1 MKEIDFSGW
10 GGDQFVELEA
20 WQGNAFLYP
29 PCCIQ
34 LYDSCALVATL
45 VPLTLSKHINS
56 PLPPV
61 ALSPFSLS
69 LFLSGLGPHGNRFE
83 TRLDVDSS
91 LLPFHSPS
99 TPVGRR
105 KTGAANRYP
114 TMVLPSMH
122 LRSVWST
129 TIHDLFSS
137 SRAFFYFFPFPF
149 FSTDSIR
156 SNEFCWWFI
165 TRWRSRSLILYYI
178 FEMSEELESF
188 GKTNGSTHHF
198 KLAYQHAID
207 PYDSFIIFQTIQL
220 PWFRMKRKNNSHRYH
235 WTSRINRLHV
245 TLNIQIYPISS
256 QKDLSDPS
264 ELEKSLSIF
273 FSPDALRIRL
283 SSIHP
288 FQITKLSNA
297 GNRSTRWPLLITKTA
312 YVPRF

>member
-1 MKEIDFSGW
+1 
-10 GGDQFVELEA
+10 
-20 WQGNAFLYP
+20 
-29 PCCIQ
+29 
-34 LYDSCALVATL
+34 
-45 VPLTLSKHINS
+45 
-56 PLPPV
+56 
-61 ALSPFSLS
+61 
-69 LFLSGLGPHGNRFE
+69 
-83 TRLDVDSS
+83 
-91 LLPFHSPS
+91 
-99 TPVGRR
+99 
-105 KTGAANRYP
+105 
-114 TMVLPSMH
+114 MVLPSMH

-178 FEMSEELESF
+178 FEMSEELESL

-220 PWFRMKRKNNSHRYH
+220 PWFRMKKKKNNSHRYH

-245 TLNIQIYPISS
+245 TFNIQIYPISS

-264 ELEKSLSIF
+264 ELEKSLSVS

-288 FQITKLSNA
+288 FQITKLSNV